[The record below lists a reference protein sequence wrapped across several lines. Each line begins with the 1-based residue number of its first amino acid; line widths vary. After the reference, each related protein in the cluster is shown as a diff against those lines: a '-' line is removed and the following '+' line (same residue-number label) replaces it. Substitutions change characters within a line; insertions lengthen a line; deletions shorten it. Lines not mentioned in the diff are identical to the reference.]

1 MRPENKTE
9 MSKVIDYVL
18 YGLAGGV
25 LATMSFSFML
35 WLRF

>member
-1 MRPENKTE
+1 MRLGNKPEMN
-9 MSKVIDYVL
+9 KVIDYVL